1 MWQQVRLGVNIDH
14 VAVLRQ
20 ARRGSEPDPLM
31 AAQQALLAGAH
42 GITLHLRGDRRHVQE
57 RDLELMVKALSAPV
71 NLEMAANKEMVHFAR
86 THLPAQVTLVP
97 ERAEELTTEG
107 GLDAAMHGESLK
119 SAVYGLKNSNLSV
132 SLFLDPDLE
141 QVKAAYKLGADTIEL
156 NTGRYCDAPG
166 ESERARHLQA
176 IREAA
181 KAIKKLGLR
190 VLAGHGLNYR
200 NVRAIVAIEEIEELN
215 IGQAIVA
222 RAITTGFGPAVR
234 EMVELL
240 RR

>member
-1 MWQQVRLGVNIDH
+1 MIRLGVNIDH
-14 VAVLRQ
+14 VATVRQ
-20 ARRGSEPDPLM
+20 ARRATEPDPV
-31 AAQQALLAGAH
+31 AAAVLATLGGAD
-42 GITLHLRGDRRHVQE
+42 GITVHLREDRRHIQD
-57 RDLELMVKALSAPV
+57 RDVYRLRDTVTTRF
-71 NLEMAANKEMVHFAR
+71 NLEMAAYDEIIAIALKVKPDEA
-86 THLPAQVTLVP
+86 TLVP
-97 ERAEELTTEG
+97 EKRQELTTEG

-166 ESERARHLQA
+166 ENERARHLQA

-222 RAITTGFGPAVR
+222 RALTTGFGPAVR

>member
-1 MWQQVRLGVNIDH
+1 MWQQVKLGVNIDH

-57 RDLELMVKALSAPV
+57 RDLELLVKALRAPV
-71 NLEMAANKEMVHFAR
+71 NLEMAANKEMVHLAR
-86 THLPAQVTLVP
+86 TYLPAQVTLVP

-119 SAVYGLKNSNLSV
+119 SAVYGLKNSNIAV

-141 QVKAAYKLGADTIEL
+141 QVKAAYKLGAEAVEL
-156 NTGRYCDAPG
+156 NTGRFCDAPG
-166 ESERARHLQA
+166 ESEREKHLQA
-176 IREAA
+176 IREVA
-181 KAIKKLGLR
+181 KAGKKLGLR
-190 VLAGHGLNYR
+190 MLAGHGLNYR

-222 RAITTGFGPAVR
+222 RAITTGFAPAVK
-234 EMVELL
+234 EMIELL